1 MKTFFL
7 RGKWLV
13 HLASIL
19 IVSLVFMVKGMAN
32 SQLDSLVSLA
42 EQGNLQAVKSLVEQ
56 GANIEQRDLRQRTA
70 LMAAT
75 HENRVDVARYLIER
89 GADVNAKDNMQDSPY
104 LYSGARGL
112 QDILLLTLKNGADL
126 KSTNRYGGTALI
138 PAAERG
144 HVTTVKTLIDAGV
157 DVNHVNRLGWTALI
171 EAIILGDSS
180 DKYAQIVTELIKG
193 GADVNLADGSGIS
206 PLTLAKSKGYRN
218 LIEIL
223 ENSGAK

>member
-1 MKTFFL
+1 
-7 RGKWLV
+7 
-13 HLASIL
+13 
-19 IVSLVFMVKGMAN
+19 MAN
-32 SQLDSLVSLA
+32 PQANSLVSLA

-126 KSTNRYGGTALI
+126 KVLTAT
-138 PAAERG
+138 G
-144 HVTTVKTLIDAGV
+144 NCV
-157 DVNHVNRLGWTALI
+157 DPCGRTRTCN
-171 EAIILGDSS
+171 DS
-180 DKYAQIVTELIKG
+180 Q
-193 GADVNLADGSGIS
+193 NLD
-206 PLTLAKSKGYRN
+206 
-218 LIEIL
+218 
-223 ENSGAK
+223 

>member
-7 RGKWLV
+7 RAKWLV
-13 HLASIL
+13 HLANIL
-19 IVSLVFMVKGMAN
+19 MISLIFMGKGMAN
-32 SQLDSLVSLA
+32 PQANSLVSLA

-144 HVTTVKTLIDAGV
+144 HVTTVKTLIEAGV
-157 DVNHVNRLGWTALI
+157 DVDHVNRLGWTALI
-171 EAIILGDSS
+171 EAIILGDGS

-223 ENSGAK
+223 ERSGAK

>member
-7 RGKWLV
+7 RAKWLV
-13 HLASIL
+13 HLANIL
-19 IVSLVFMVKGMAN
+19 MISLIFMGKGMAN
-32 SQLDSLVSLA
+32 PQANSLVSLA

-157 DVNHVNRLGWTALI
+157 DVDHVNGLGWTALI
-171 EAIILGDSS
+171 EAIILGDGS

-223 ENSGAK
+223 ERSGAK

>member
-7 RGKWLV
+7 RAKWLV
-13 HLASIL
+13 HLANIL
-19 IVSLVFMVKGMAN
+19 MISLIFMGKGMAN
-32 SQLDSLVSLA
+32 PQANSLVSLA

-171 EAIILGDSS
+171 EAIILGDGS

>member
-7 RGKWLV
+7 RAKWLV

-19 IVSLVFMVKGMAN
+19 MISLIFMGKGMAN
-32 SQLDSLVSLA
+32 LQANSLVSLA
-42 EQGNLQAVKSLVEQ
+42 EQGNVQDVKSLVEQ
-56 GANIEQRDLRQRTA
+56 GVDIEQRDSRQRTA

-75 HENRVDVARYLIER
+75 HENHLEVARFLIEQ
-89 GADVNAKDNMQDSPY
+89 GADVNARDNMQDSPY
-104 LYSGARGL
+104 LYAGARGL
-112 QDILLLTLKNGADL
+112 QEILILTLQHGADL

-144 HVTTVKTLIDAGV
+144 HVATVKTLIDAGV

-171 EAIILGDSS
+171 EAIILGDGS

>member
-7 RGKWLV
+7 RAKWLV
-13 HLASIL
+13 HLANIL
-19 IVSLVFMVKGMAN
+19 MISLIFMGKGMAN
-32 SQLDSLVSLA
+32 PQANSLVSLA

-144 HVTTVKTLIDAGV
+144 HVATVKTLIEAGV
-157 DVNHVNRLGWTALI
+157 DVDHVNRLGWTALI
-171 EAIILGDSS
+171 EAIILGDGSE
-180 DKYAQIVTELIKG
+180 KYAQIVTELIKG

-223 ENSGAK
+223 ERSGAK

>member
-7 RGKWLV
+7 RAKWLV

-19 IVSLVFMVKGMAN
+19 MVSLVFMVKGMAN
-32 SQLDSLVSLA
+32 PQLDSLVSLA

-171 EAIILGDSS
+171 EAIILGDGS

>member
-1 MKTFFL
+1 MKTIFL
-7 RGKWLV
+7 RMKWLV
-13 HLASIL
+13 YLLGIFT
-19 IVSLVFMVKGMAN
+19 ISLMFTVKGMAN
-32 SQLDSLVSLA
+32 SQSDSLVLLA
-42 EQGNLQAVKSLVEQ
+42 EQGDLQRIKVLVEQ
-56 GANIEQRDLRQRTA
+56 GANIEQRGLLQRTP

-75 HENRVDVARYLIER
+75 LSNQVDVARYLIEQ
-89 GADVNAKDNMQDSPY
+89 GANVNAKDSIQDSPY

-112 QDILLLTLKNGADL
+112 QEILVLTLKNGADL

-144 HVTTVKTLIDAGV
+144 HVKTVSTLIDAGV

-171 EAIILGDSS
+171 EAIILGDGS
-180 DKYAQIVTELIKG
+180 DKYAQIVKLLIAG
-193 GADVNLADGSGIS
+193 GADVNLADGKGMS
-206 PLTLAKSKGYRN
+206 PLALAKSKGYHN

>member
-7 RGKWLV
+7 RAKWLV

-19 IVSLVFMVKGMAN
+19 MISLIFMGKGMAN
-32 SQLDSLVSLA
+32 SQANSLVSLA
-42 EQGNLQAVKSLVEQ
+42 EQGNLQSVKSLVEQ
-56 GANIEQRDLRQRTA
+56 GVDIEQRDSRQRTA
-70 LMAAT
+70 LMGAT
-75 HENRVDVARYLIER
+75 HENHLEVARFLIEQ
-89 GADVNAKDNMQDSPY
+89 GADVNARDNMQDSPY
-104 LYSGARGL
+104 LYAGARGL
-112 QDILLLTLKNGADL
+112 QEILVLTLQHGADL

-144 HVTTVKTLIDAGV
+144 HVATVKTLIDAGV

-171 EAIILGDSS
+171 EAIILGDGS

-223 ENSGAK
+223 ERSGAK

>member
-7 RGKWLV
+7 RAKWLV
-13 HLASIL
+13 HLANIL
-19 IVSLVFMVKGMAN
+19 MISLIFMGKGMAN
-32 SQLDSLVSLA
+32 PQANSLVSLA

-157 DVNHVNRLGWTALI
+157 DVDHVNRLGWTALI
-171 EAIILGDSS
+171 EAIILGDGS

-223 ENSGAK
+223 ERSGAK